1 VTKGMFDDNPHGVS
15 ALLARRRV
23 GIAGA
28 GGIGSN
34 VAHLLVRAGIGS
46 LVVADSDVVEPAN
59 LNRQFFFPDQTG
71 MAKVEALR
79 TNLERLNPAL
89 SFTGIHARL
98 DRAGCCG
105 PFSGCD
111 VLVEAFDL
119 EEEKHMLVETWLE
132 RLPGRPV
139 IAASG
144 IAGFGRTDLLR
155 VDRRPGNLIVCG
167 DQSSDL
173 SLGTLG
179 ARVCIVAAMMAN
191 EAVEL
196 LLRMPEG
203 LVGGVN

>member
-1 VTKGMFDDNPHGVS
+1 VLCRKR
-15 ALLARRRV
+15 A

-34 VAHLLVRAGIGS
+34 VAHLLVRAGIGA
-46 LVVADSDVVEPAN
+46 LVVADSDSVEPAN
-59 LNRQFFFPDQTG
+59 LNRQFYYPDQTG
-71 MAKVEALR
+71 MPKVHALR
-79 TNLERLNPAL
+79 ANLERINPAL
-89 SFTGIHARL
+89 SFEGIHARL
-98 DRAGCCG
+98 DRRDCCD
-105 PFSGCD
+105 PFAACD

-119 EEEKHMLVETWLE
+119 EEEKHMLVEAWLE

-144 IAGFGRTDLLR
+144 IAGLGRTDLLR
-155 VDRRPGNLIVCG
+155 VDRRPGDLIICG

-196 LLRMPEG
+196 LLRGPVER
-203 LVGGVN
+203 VGGDR